1 MMSLCPISLPNLM
14 LLLMERYILNGWNK
28 VLCIHCFAQFL
39 AIQLTTCFQTP
50 EQLHS
55 EKVPENLIPH
65 KVVTAHLLFKL
76 N

>member
-1 MMSLCPISLPNLM
+1 MAGTKFCVYTVSHSFLLSLL
-14 LLLMERYILNGWNK
+14 
-28 VLCIHCFAQFL
+28 
-39 AIQLTTCFQTP
+39 QLTTCFQTP

-65 KVVTAHLLFKL
+65 KVVTAHLLLKL